1 VREIQFRRQETKRKP
16 GKKNQK
22 PGIFA
27 SMYRI
32 IQDRDENRV
41 KKDTVKYFIIT
52 AKPGVVLFF
61 SCY

>member
-27 SMYRI
+27 SIYRMNREDKEKTI
-32 IQDRDENRV
+32 IPPERELPL
-41 KKDTVKYFIIT
+41 KD
-52 AKPGVVLFF
+52 L
-61 SCY
+61 